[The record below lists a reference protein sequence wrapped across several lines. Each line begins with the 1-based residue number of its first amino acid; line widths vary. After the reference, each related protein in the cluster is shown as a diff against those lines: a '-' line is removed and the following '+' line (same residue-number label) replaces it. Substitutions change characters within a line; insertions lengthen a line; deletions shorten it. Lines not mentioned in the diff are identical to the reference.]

1 MKVLNLFIFPLLIL
15 CSFSVN
21 AQTAKKR
28 PLVQFS
34 GIVVA
39 GDSLE
44 AIPFCSIT
52 VKGSN
57 HGTISDYY
65 GYFSFVAQTGDTI
78 IFSSVGYNKGQ
89 FTIPDSLTNNKY
101 SLIHMLSK
109 DTIMLPVMVIY
120 PWPTKEQFKEAFMNL
135 SIPDDDMDNAR
146 ANLYAAERNE
156 RYENTG
162 MDAKHNNN
170 YVNQQRYN
178 KLYYAGQYP
187 PNNLLNPIAWSNF
200 IKAWKK
206 GDLKKK
212 DPKYKYGK

>member
-1 MKVLNLFIFPLLIL
+1 MKLLNLFILPLLIL

-28 PLVQFS
+28 QLVQFS
-34 GIVVA
+34 GVVVA

-78 IFSSVGYNKGQ
+78 VFSSIGFNKGQ

-135 SIPDDDMDNAR
+135 
-146 ANLYAAERNE
+146 
-156 RYENTG
+156 
-162 MDAKHNNN
+162 
-170 YVNQQRYN
+170 
-178 KLYYAGQYP
+178 YYAGQYP